1 VSVDKAKKF
10 LKEKTGELVRS
21 APFQSV
27 RDTAFDVAGLGL
39 HEKLFLQ
46 SMTGG
51 RRKDLT
57 DLPKSSL
64 PYLKGA
70 FNDRELARKS
80 VGKVAPWVEKEAA
93 LLGVNPEDFNKF
105 ASEMDSFAH
114 GQAKEGDNL
123 SLYGKGADLHL
134 GLGNAQVIQ
143 DDLGN
148 VLVTDK
154 WDVDHTPEEDAAIAR
169 GENPRMSDLVEGG
182 SLASRIYHFARR
194 LGTYEP
200 INVAVNIPSENW
212 EGIEAQAPPK
222 SYPTHSR
229 TVNTVT
235 RPPEQTD
242 IPQMPPSG
250 LIDGNLHDVWKQKN
264 PVPNGFPSNSFLP

>member
-1 VSVDKAKKF
+1 MSVDKAKKF

-27 RDTAFDVAGLGL
+27 RDTAFNVAGLGL

-51 RRKDLT
+51 RRKGLT

-70 FNDRELARKS
+70 FNDRELARMS

-93 LLGVNPEDFNKF
+93 LLGVNPEDFNKY
-105 ASEMDSFAH
+105 SFAH
-114 GQAKEGDNL
+114 GQYKEGDNL
-123 SLYGKGADLHL
+123 DLYGKGADLHL

-148 VLVTDK
+148 VRVTDK
-154 WDVDHTPEEDAAIAR
+154 WDVDHTPAEDAAIAR

-200 INVAVNIPSENW
+200 INVDVNIPSENW
-212 EGIEAQAPPK
+212 EGIEAQSAPK

-229 TVNTVT
+229 TVSTIT
-235 RPPEQTD
+235 RPPEQID
-242 IPQMPPSG
+242 IPQIPPPG
-250 LIDGNLHDVWKQKN
+250 LIDGNLQDVWKQKN
-264 PVPNGFPSNSFLP
+264 PIPNGFPSNSFLP